1 MTGQADKEMD
11 LSWPVER
18 AAGGAVVRV
27 RNGMREVLL
36 IDDAYNH
43 VTFPKGHVEAGETWE
58 TAAIRE
64 VFEETGIEARI
75 VSSLGRVEYRI
86 ERHGQPVRKQVRL
99 FLLEVIDEADEPNHQ
114 AEEVRGAYFLSWQDA
129 QRAHEQRGYENWS
142 WVLPKARVWW
152 EWHEKKLESEWRQ
165 LPADAKWDDILH
177 TWQHAEPAIKALKQ
191 VVLDELAV
199 VAPNVFVGLGSSSD
213 IVPAVITDETPA
225 PATESIPR
233 GLVDEGVALRQ
244 AIEHTLLK
252 PEASELDVYNL
263 AQEAV
268 ERQFRAVCVNPQHA
282 GLIARVADGSAV
294 VPCVVIG
301 FPLGAADLSAL
312 VVETQSV
319 IEQGAR
325 EVDLVIPVGSLREDD
340 IWTVYRYVQAV
351 TQTAHALQARVKVI
365 LEAHFLTSEQL
376 LKGCLVSLAAH
387 ADFVKTSTG
396 FAPSGAKL
404 ADIALMRL
412 TVEQRCGVKAA
423 GGIRNRLQATRLL
436 QFGADRLGTSSG
448 LLMIRQ

>member
-1 MTGQADKEMD
+1 MTGQDDRPMD

-18 AAGGAVVRV
+18 AAGGVVVRV
-27 RNGMREVLL
+27 RNGTREVLL

-58 TAAIRE
+58 AAAIRE

-75 VSSLGRVEYRI
+75 LSSLGRVEYPI

-99 FLLEVIDEADEPNHQ
+99 FLLAVIDEADEPSAQ
-114 AEEVRGAYFLSWQDA
+114 AEEVRGAYFLPWDE
-129 QRAHEQRGYENWS
+129 AHHVHGQKGYENWS
-142 WVLPKARVWW
+142 WVLPKTRVWW
-152 EWHEKKLESEWRQ
+152 EWHEHKLEQEWRQ
-165 LPADAKWDDILH
+165 LPADANWDEIH
-177 TWQHAEPAIKALKQ
+177 HAWQYAQPAIQALKH
-191 VVLDELAV
+191 VILGELAA
-199 VAPNVFVGLGSSSD
+199 VAPNIFSQLGLRRDFGLARSSD
-213 IVPAVITDETPA
+213 GAPTPM
-225 PATESIPR
+225 ESLPSR
-233 GLVDEGVALRQ
+233 LVDEGAALRQ

-252 PEASELDVYNL
+252 AEASELDVYNL
-263 AQEAV
+263 AREAV
-268 ERQFRAVCVNPQHA
+268 SHQFRAVCVNPQHA
-282 GLIARVADGSAV
+282 RLISQVVQGSEV
-294 VPCVVIG
+294 VPCVVVG

-312 VVETQSV
+312 VVETRSV
-319 IEQGAR
+319 IEQGAK

-351 TQTAHALQARVKVI
+351 TEASHALQARVKVI
-365 LEAHFLTSEQL
+365 LEAHFLTSDQL
-376 LKGCLVSLAAH
+376 VKGCLVALAAQ

-404 ADIALMRL
+404 ADVALMRL
-412 TVEQRCGVKAA
+412 VVEQQCGVKAA

-436 QFGADRLGTSSG
+436 QFGANRLGTSSG